1 MNENMGKDEIK
12 EKVFKENQIFIHKY
26 QPRYF
31 KDFEMDTKM
40 KQMLKALV
48 EIDDLNILISG
59 NIGSG
64 KTTLLNAIVREYYK
78 DIPLSLVNDNILYI
92 NSLKEQGIHYYRNDV
107 KTFCQTNSSILK
119 KKKFVVLDDMDT
131 INEQSQQIFRN
142 CIDKY
147 RHNVHFISTCTNHQ
161 KIIETLQ
168 SRLIGIKIKPLHRD
182 ELNVIMK
189 KIIKEENIIM
199 DESVSQFILNM
210 SNNTTKI
217 LIHYL
222 EKCKLLNCPITK
234 DIAKSIC
241 TNICLSCFQEFNEYL
256 DKKKLTN
263 AIQLLY
269 SIYDQGYSVMD
280 ILDNYFLF
288 VKMTDTLNEEQKYK
302 IIPYLCKYISV
313 FHSVHEDEIELALF
327 TNNLILC
334 FS

>member
-1 MNENMGKDEIK
+1 MNEKNENMEK
-12 EKVFKENQIFIHKY
+12 EKVFKENQILIHKY

-31 KDFEMDTKM
+31 KDFEMDPKM
-40 KQMLKALV
+40 TQMLKALV

-59 NIGSG
+59 NMGSG

-168 SRLIGIKIKPLHRD
+168 SRLIGIKIKPLRRD
-182 ELNVIMK
+182 DLNVIMK
-189 KIIKEENIIM
+189 KILKEENIIM
-199 DESVSQFILNM
+199 DENVSQFILNM

-222 EKCKLLNCPITK
+222 EKCKLLDCLITQ

-241 TNICLSCFQEFNEYL
+241 TNICLTCFQEFNEYL

-288 VKMTDTLNEEQKYK
+288 VKMTDTLSEEQKYK

-313 FHSVHEDEIELALF
+313 FHNVHEDEIELALF

>member
-1 MNENMGKDEIK
+1 MGKDKIK
-12 EKVFKENQIFIHKY
+12 EKIFKENQIFIHKY

-40 KQMLKALV
+40 TQMLKALV

-59 NIGSG
+59 NMGSG

-107 KTFCQTNSSILK
+107 KTFCQTNSSIFK

-147 RHNVHFISTCTNHQ
+147 RDNVHFISTCTNHQ

-182 ELNVIMK
+182 ELNVIMQ

-199 DESVSQFILNM
+199 DENVGQFILNM

-222 EKCKLLNCPITK
+222 EKCKLLDCPITK
-234 DIAKSIC
+234 DISKSIC
-241 TNICLSCFQEFNEYL
+241 TNICLTCFQEFNEYL

-288 VKMTDTLNEEQKYK
+288 VKMTETLNEEQKYK

-313 FHSVHEDEIELALF
+313 FHNIHEDEIELALF

-334 FS
+334 FP

>member
-1 MNENMGKDEIK
+1 M
-12 EKVFKENQIFIHKY
+12 Q
-26 QPRYF
+26 
-31 KDFEMDTKM
+31 
-40 KQMLKALV
+40 
-48 EIDDLNILISG
+48 
-59 NIGSG
+59 
-64 KTTLLNAIVREYYK
+64 
-78 DIPLSLVNDNILYI
+78 
-92 NSLKEQGIHYYRNDV
+92 
-107 KTFCQTNSSILK
+107 
-119 KKKFVVLDDMDT
+119 
-131 INEQSQQIFRN
+131 
-142 CIDKY
+142 
-147 RHNVHFISTCTNHQ
+147 
-161 KIIETLQ
+161 
-168 SRLIGIKIKPLHRD
+168 
-182 ELNVIMK
+182 

-199 DESVSQFILNM
+199 DENVGQFILNM

-222 EKCKLLNCPITK
+222 EKCKLLDCPITE

-241 TNICLSCFQEFNEYL
+241 TNICLTCFQEFNEYL